1 MLERQRHGGVVV
13 AAAMKLVAR
22 RDRQPQ
28 QALADRRVQASLVGG
43 FETIVQVLR
52 MDVDP
57 PETNGS

>member
-1 MLERQRHGGVVV
+1 
-13 AAAMKLVAR
+13 MKLVAR